1 MLATMAAAWGSSSGQ
16 RPAIG
21 EGSDIS
27 SRRSTEGTDASS
39 LRVRLGEER
48 RGLAVLG
55 EPEIRPTS
63 RLALPGGLSGKRD
76 EQFYECPQRRGSQ
89 SRRIF
94 SQNLP
99 NRGCPAVGPC

>member
-21 EGSDIS
+21 DGSDIDS
-27 SRRSTEGTDASS
+27 SRSTARTDASS
-39 LRVRLGEER
+39 LRIRLGWER
-48 RGLAVLG
+48 RGLAVVG
-55 EPEIRPTS
+55 EPETRQIS
-63 RLALPGGLSGKRD
+63 ELALPGGLPGKRG
-76 EQFYECPQRRGSQ
+76 EQFYECPQRWGSQ

-99 NRGCPAVGPC
+99 NRGCPTVGPC